1 MHETSS
7 GLDRLLPLGRILFA
21 LRQALRGSG
30 DARLALQYL
39 FFHSDVN
46 DPQVTP
52 LLSQHG
58 VDETA
63 APALED
69 FVCAQLRPWMRRIDQ
84 GSERA
89 ASWSERAIR
98 ELRLEIGNDPKVER
112 WARRVLTDECEAA
125 DPVALEHWRVALED
139 GRCPDGGADR
149 LLGAI
154 GVLQECCGLTVSTTR
169 LTPWEIRKGERP

>member
-1 MHETSS
+1 MHATPSD
-7 GLDRLLPLGRILFA
+7 LDRLLPLGRTLFA

-58 VDETA
+58 VNEA
-63 APALED
+63 IAPALED
-69 FVCAQLRPWMRRIDQ
+69 FVCAQLRPWMRQIDL
-84 GSERA
+84 GAERV
-89 ASWSERAIR
+89 ASWADRA
-98 ELRLEIGNDPKVER
+98 LKDLTLMIGSDPRIEP
-112 WARRVLTDECEAA
+112 WAAQILKDAREAA
-125 DPVALEHWRVALED
+125 GPAALERWRVALED
-139 GRCPDGGADR
+139 GRCPDAGADR

-154 GVLQECCGLTVSTTR
+154 GLLQECCGVTVSTASA
-169 LTPWEIRKGERP
+169 TPWEIRKGE